1 MTLGTDRIHGHPSV
15 SGGPQAATR
24 ITSKVLAQFLGHG
37 CTPFGAHFAQ
47 EIHDSFSIE
56 LLVALVWTA
65 AVVTRTTI
73 SRPAATRTTIS
84 RTARWSHNV
93 KKPRML

>member
-1 MTLGTDRIHGHPSV
+1 M
-15 SGGPQAATR
+15 QN
-24 ITSKVLAQFLGHG
+24 
-37 CTPFGAHFAQ
+37 
-47 EIHDSFSIE
+47 IHDSFSIE
-56 LLVALVWTA
+56 HIVALVCTA
-65 AVVTRTTI
+65 AVVTRTII